1 MPYLKNS
8 QKPQLLD
15 LLEEPHPEEAL
26 VVGQLAAA
34 LCDIQPS
41 LALHS
46 TGFIRLPAS
55 DCFCPTASHGWP
67 HEVCD
72 ILILIYPKGYFVL
85 DIK

>member
-8 QKPQLLD
+8 QKPQFLN

-26 VVGQLAAA
+26 DDGQLAAA

-41 LALHS
+41 LSLYP

-55 DCFCPTASHGWP
+55 AFIQLCLMVGP
-67 HEVCD
+67 
-72 ILILIYPKGYFVL
+72 
-85 DIK
+85 IKYVTS